1 MKAENIEEAMTD
13 RYEAPNF
20 DLLLKA
26 CQTTAKAL
34 FPNFM
39 FLDAPFNQNEKWR
52 ADDPKRYIYELATMG
67 CRTRVFENVAG
78 EKSSLGRGNLSFT
91 TLNMPRLAIE
101 ARIKAE
107 NLIEDERNKDAIEQK
122 AKRNF
127 HRIRTPNVR
136 ACSRSALRALSV
148 SAYGPGTSVPVH
160 DGK

>member
-52 ADDPKRYIYELATMG
+52 ADDP
-67 CRTRVFENVAG
+67 NVTSTNWRRWVVAPVSLKTWQ
-78 EKSSLGRGNLSFT
+78 EKNL
-91 TLNMPRLAIE
+91 L
-101 ARIKAE
+101 
-107 NLIEDERNKDAIEQK
+107 
-122 AKRNF
+122 
-127 HRIRTPNVR
+127 
-136 ACSRSALRALSV
+136 
-148 SAYGPGTSVPVH
+148 
-160 DGK
+160 